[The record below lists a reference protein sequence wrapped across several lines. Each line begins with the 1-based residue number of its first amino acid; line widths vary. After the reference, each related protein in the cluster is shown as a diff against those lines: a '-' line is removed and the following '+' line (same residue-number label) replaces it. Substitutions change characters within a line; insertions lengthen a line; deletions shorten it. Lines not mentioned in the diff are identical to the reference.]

1 MSDVDAAIHHI
12 EMNVLSDFIGR
23 YSGYLKSGDVLLKS
37 GDRLLVPRN
46 RLLPLLSPGDPTD
59 VLNFLEGALPDQDQH
74 DALLGWVQSSV
85 RRLREDPPGQWGP
98 GQALCLIGDTDTG
111 KSSLQ
116 RLITGFLAGREANPT
131 KYFAGGS
138 TFNGELAEAEHWA
151 ISDPTWSDVRERK
164 KFAKSFKNAVADSM
178 TAIEP
183 KYHQTVNVPIYK
195 RISISLNKDE
205 DSMSVLPLM
214 DKSYLEK
221 LMIVDCERSKY
232 TPNAK
237 NFNSWIK
244 KIDAA
249 TPAFL
254 HYLLNEYKLP
264 EHLFESRYGAQYRNS
279 RWEPKFQAPTFEEE
293 RIIDEIFVKA
303 LFKPIPTNEPEA
315 RTVSTTEL
323 HEKLFHK
330 DSIYRQTA
338 LDSSIPNNPA
348 YFRSDG
354 YTMG

>member
-1 MSDVDAAIHHI
+1 
-12 EMNVLSDFIGR
+12 
-23 YSGYLKSGDVLLKS
+23 
-37 GDRLLVPRN
+37 
-46 RLLPLLSPGDPTD
+46 
-59 VLNFLEGALPDQDQH
+59 
-74 DALLGWVQSSV
+74 
-85 RRLREDPPGQWGP
+85 
-98 GQALCLIGDTDTG
+98 
-111 KSSLQ
+111 
-116 RLITGFLAGREANPT
+116 
-131 KYFAGGS
+131 
-138 TFNGELAEAEHWA
+138 
-151 ISDPTWSDVRERK
+151 
-164 KFAKSFKNAVADSM
+164 
-178 TAIEP
+178 
-183 KYHQTVNVPIYK
+183 
-195 RISISLNKDE
+195 
-205 DSMSVLPLM
+205 M

-221 LMIVDCERSKY
+221 LMIADCERSKY

-279 RWEPKFQAPTFEEE
+279 RWEPKFQAPTFEDKE

-348 YFRSDG
+348 YLGRMVTQWVKTNGGQRNGYRVKDAPRNKYIFARGIPKRSVLDGIIEEASKLTLEEKECFFRP
-354 YTMG
+354 